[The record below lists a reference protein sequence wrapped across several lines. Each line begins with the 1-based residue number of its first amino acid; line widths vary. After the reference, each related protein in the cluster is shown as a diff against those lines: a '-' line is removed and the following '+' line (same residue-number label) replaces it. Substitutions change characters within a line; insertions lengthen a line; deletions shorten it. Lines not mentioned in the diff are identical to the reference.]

1 MKLTFAKIGKRQ
13 EKQGFGVR
21 QGTWISVLWCAH
33 VNSEMPIIHPIGDV
47 KQIAGYVQ
55 GVINQYSECLNNK
68 ILLQ

>member
-1 MKLTFAKIGKRQ
+1 MDIKCSA
-13 EKQGFGVR
+13 V
-21 QGTWISVLWCAH
+21 H

-55 GVINQYSECLNNK
+55 GVINQYCERLNNK